1 MSGGLGF
8 VGLKEDTLK
17 QQASCLSLFRSVR
30 LRPAHLTIRFSSPS
44 LLPAAGNIF
53 HLYTLGTIMD
63 IHHSSQAH
71 FLHCNVHQF
80 MLKKLFIVQFMLLVI
95 VLPLQEPPKVTE
107 C

>member
-1 MSGGLGF
+1 
-8 VGLKEDTLK
+8 
-17 QQASCLSLFRSVR
+17 
-30 LRPAHLTIRFSSPS
+30 
-44 LLPAAGNIF
+44 
-53 HLYTLGTIMD
+53 MD